1 MRVPKH
7 IVDARRARLRDWIRQ
22 DGFLPLAEI
31 CRVLAVSEATARRD
45 MEAIADAGHITRT
58 YGGALAD
65 YNSSF
70 ASLNERTRQA
80 RGGKAAIARQAL
92 RVVPKTGTIYLD
104 AGTTVLAL
112 ARLLARRKG
121 QALTVVTNSVALA
134 SVLGGAPGVTLHLLG
149 GIFLH
154 RQATLF
160 GDEAVAA
167 LQRWKIDAAFLGAE
181 AMNRRG
187 IWNSHPQVVELQQ
200 AVLRHSRDC
209 FFLLDVTKLDRE
221 TPHLVANWKDVPHL
235 ITDTPTPTLTAVGIQ
250 LPTERVLIS

>member
-7 IVDARRARLRDWIRQ
+7 IVDARRARLRDWIRL

-31 CRVLAVSEATARRD
+31 CRVLDVSEATARRD

-70 ASLNERTRQA
+70 ASLTERTRHA
-80 RGGKAAIARQAL
+80 RGGKAVIARRAL
-92 RVVPKTGTIYLD
+92 REVPKQGTIFLD

-121 QALTVVTNSVALA
+121 LSLTVLTNSVALA
-134 SVLGGAPGVTLHLLG
+134 SVLGGASGITLHLLG
-149 GIFLH
+149 GEFLH

-160 GDEAVAA
+160 GDEAVAS
-167 LQRWKIDAAFLGAE
+167 LSRWRIDAAFLGAE
-181 AMNRRG
+181 AMNRDG
-187 IWNSHPQVVELQQ
+187 MWNSHPQVVELQQ
-200 AVLRHSRDC
+200 AVLQHSRENY
-209 FFLLDVTKLDRE
+209 FLVDITKLDHE
-221 TPHLVANWKDVPHL
+221 TPHLIAPWKDVRHL
-235 ITDTPTPTLTAVGIQ
+235 VTDTPPPTLFAVGIDIDDN
-250 LPTERVLIS
+250 RVLVA

>member
-70 ASLNERTRQA
+70 ASLRERTRQA
-80 RGGKAAIARQAL
+80 RGGKAAIARRAL
-92 RVVPKTGTIYLD
+92 RELPRQGTVYLD

-121 QALTVVTNSVALA
+121 NALTVVTNSVALA
-134 SVLGGAPGVTLHLLG
+134 SVIGGAPGIALHLLG
-149 GIFLH
+149 GVFLH

-167 LQRWKIDAAFLGAE
+167 LSRWRIDAAFLGAE
-181 AMNRRG
+181 AMNRDG
-187 IWNSHPQVVELQQ
+187 IWNSHPQVVDLQQ
-200 AVLRHSRDC
+200 AVLAQAAESY
-209 FFLLDVTKLDRE
+209 FLLDATKLDRS
-221 TPHLVANWKDVPHL
+221 TPHAVAAWTTVPHL
-235 ITDTPTPTLTAVGIQ
+235 ITDATTAQLTRAGIALGRAQLLTL
-250 LPTERVLIS
+250 